1 MIVKDESQKIDVL
14 FINEGTYPAVRGG
27 VAGWVN
33 QLITGNPDISFGVI
47 FIGSRKEDYKGI
59 VYALPDNLVFLDMN
73 YLFEEEILPEPE
85 EKKGNE
91 KVKLLGTLLED
102 TKNIPE
108 SLFSLE
114 FYTTEVTLSDFL
126 YGKTTWEFFEEF
138 YLKYELDIPFVKVFW
153 TFKNLFLPLWRAASI
168 VEKFL
173 EFNKE
178 VSVIHSPS
186 TGYAG
191 FLSALIKKA
200 TGTPFLLTEH
210 GIYVKERKI
219 DISSS
224 DIFGINEKLR
234 KNPFD
239 IDPLKKFWINFFVN
253 LGKFAYENAD
263 KITCLYEDARKLQIS
278 LGAPPEKTHVIPN
291 GIKLEVFNP
300 VFQVA
305 SRKPV
310 VALIGRVVPI
320 KDVKTFIKAIKLLNQ
335 KLSVEGWI
343 VGPTDEDPEYYQ
355 ECLNLV
361 DILNLKDKVKFL
373 GFQKIPEIL
382 KEVGISTLTSISEGM
397 PLTVLESF
405 AGGVPFVATDVGA
418 CRQLIYGGI
427 DDRDIALGKAGI
439 IVPVASPS
447 ETAQAYEELLTDEE
461 FWRKCSLTGRKRVEL
476 YYTYERFIE
485 NFRKTY
491 EELKKKWQEYPLS

>member
-1 MIVKDESQKIDVL
+1 MIVRDESEKIDVL

-33 QLITGNPDISFGVI
+33 QLITGNPDVSFGVL

-59 VYALPDNLVFLDMN
+59 VYDLADNLVFLDMN
-73 YLFEEEILPEPE
+73 YLFEEETLPDPE
-85 EKKGNE
+85 ERRGNE
-91 KVKLLGTLLED
+91 KVRLLGTLLED
-102 TKNIPE
+102 TEGIPKQ
-108 SLFSLE
+108 LFSLE
-114 FYTTEVTLSDFL
+114 FYTQEVTLSDFL
-126 YGKTTWEFFEEF
+126 YGKETWNFFEEF

-173 EFNKE
+173 SLNKK

-200 TGTPFLLTEH
+200 LGVPFLLTEH

-224 DIFGINEKLR
+224 EIFGINEKLR

-239 IDPLKKFWINFFVN
+239 IDPLKKFWINFFIN

-263 KITCLYEDARKLQIS
+263 KITCLYEDARKVQVS
-278 LGAPPEKTHVIPN
+278 LGAPPEKTSVIPN
-291 GIKLEVFNP
+291 GIKLETFNP
-300 VFQVA
+300 VFHVA
-305 SRKPV
+305 SPKPV

-335 KLSVEGWI
+335 RLSVEGWV

-361 DILNLKDKVKFL
+361 EILDLKGKVKFL
-373 GFQKIPEIL
+373 GFQKTPEVL
-382 KEVGISTLTSISEGM
+382 KEVGLSTLTSISEGM
-397 PLTVLESF
+397 PLIVLESF
-405 AGGVPFVATDVGA
+405 AGGIPFVATNVGA
-418 CRQLIYGGI
+418 CRQLIYGGL
-427 DDRDIALGKAGI
+427 DSKDVELGRAGI
-439 IVPVASPS
+439 VVPVASPS
-447 ETAQAYEELLTDEE
+447 ETAQAYEELLTDEDL
-461 FWRKCSLTGRKRVEL
+461 WRRCSLTGRKRVEL
-476 YYTYERFIE
+476 YYTYEKFID
-485 NFRKTY
+485 NFRKVY
-491 EELKKKWQEYPLS
+491 RDLGRKWQEYPLS